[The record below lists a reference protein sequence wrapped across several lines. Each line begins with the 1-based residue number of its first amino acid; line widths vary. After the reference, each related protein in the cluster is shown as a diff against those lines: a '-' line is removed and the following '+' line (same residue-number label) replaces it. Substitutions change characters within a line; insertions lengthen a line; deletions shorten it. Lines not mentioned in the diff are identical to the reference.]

1 MPDNPDRSHPAG
13 ISRRDALRGVILGAF
28 GLAAAAGSS
37 PAQEPPAASRTGSEY
52 VPEDSYPTFVEEPD
66 TRPT

>member
-28 GLAAAAGSS
+28 GLVTAASSS
-37 PAQEPPAASRTGSEY
+37 PAQEPPAASRTDSEY
-52 VPEDSYPTFVEEPD
+52 VPEDNYPTFVEEPD
-66 TRPT
+66 TRPS

>member
-13 ISRRDALRGVILGAF
+13 ISRRDALRGVMLGAL
-28 GLAAAAGSS
+28 GIVAAANSS
-37 PAQEPPAASRTGSEY
+37 PAQEPPAASKTGCEY